1 VSGCSFAFWEQL
13 CSQKAEEHSGFL
25 KVAKSSLPFMLS
37 RKLILLSA
45 CVSVLL
51 LTSVAAHGQGQGQLR
66 PKDIQIDISTAAG
79 GALVTGNT
87 GANSNGIFN
96 LNFGNVNGLGLGAPQ
111 PGVTVQIFPNG
122 ALYIT
127 PITIRPVVDW
137 DNRTPRPLFISIM
150 LDPIAGNAAGRT
162 AAREGATAATLIAPS
177 TITPL
182 IITTNATNNA
192 PITRHVGIFVSNAN
206 GATSVRGALTA
217 RLIYRVYVQ

>member
-1 VSGCSFAFWEQL
+1 
-13 CSQKAEEHSGFL
+13 
-25 KVAKSSLPFMLS
+25 MLS
-37 RKLILLSA
+37 RKLFIISA

-51 LTSVAAHGQGQGQLR
+51 LASTAQGQGQGNQR

-79 GALVTGNT
+79 GATVNGNT
-87 GANSNGIFN
+87 GSNSTGVFT
-96 LNFGNVNGLGLGAPQ
+96 LSFGNVNGLGLGAPQ

-122 ALYIT
+122 ALYRT
-127 PITIRPVVDW
+127 PITITPKVDW
-137 DNRTPRPLFISIM
+137 NNRTPRPLFISVM
-150 LDPIAGNAAGRT
+150 LDPIAGNATGRT

-182 IITTNATNNA
+182 ILATNATNNA

-206 GATSVRGALTA
+206 GAGSVSGLLNA